1 MATINNTVFMSDD
14 EEDESFN
21 GSDVLSEEE
30 DNGKNN
36 DDIKY
41 GKNDNNEI
49 MDDLNKEKRI
59 AVLYDDILKESMN
72 IFNRQ
77 SKINSDDFMLQ
88 FQRKCYNPPNFR
100 NNSNISELIHYIDI
114 GTSKVLP
121 KSLNLDIM
129 SYKNNY
135 RNIKNISSDET
146 HELVRSALG
155 SAINKNP
162 IYIEKQVRYAGKSFK
177 IREKMDELSYNKHKK
192 GNQFIENALSG
203 KLSILDN
210 IVSKITKESSINSIQ
225 KSHSDWSEFKQ
236 MAGIESQLEQQRKHG
251 YLSKTAFLQ
260 RADWR
265 QHEMELEVK
274 RRALNNQN
282 KQ

>member
-1 MATINNTVFMSDD
+1 MTTINDAVFMSDD

-21 GSDVLSEEE
+21 ESDISSEE
-30 DNGKNN
+30 DNSKKNN
-36 DDIKY
+36 VKY
-41 GKNDNNEI
+41 ERDDNNEM
-49 MDDLNKEKRI
+49 MDDLDKEERI
-59 AVLYDDILKESMN
+59 EILYDDILKKSMN
-72 IFNRQ
+72 IFSRQ
-77 SKINSDDFMLQ
+77 STVNSDDFMLQ

-100 NNSNISELIHYIDI
+100 KNSNISELMHYIDI

-121 KSLNLDIM
+121 KSLDLDIM
-129 SYKNNY
+129 SYKNNC
-135 RNIKNISSDET
+135 RDIKNISSDET
-146 HELVRSALG
+146 HELVRSAL
-155 SAINKNP
+155 SNAIDKNP

-177 IREKMDELSYNKHKK
+177 IREKVEKLSYNKHKK

-203 KLSILDN
+203 KLSVLDD

-236 MAGIESQLEQQRKHG
+236 MTGIESQLEQQRKYG

-265 QHEMELEVK
+265 QHEIELEAK
-274 RRALNNQN
+274 RRALNNHN